1 MHRHDSLYFLYS
13 PSFFLSLQASTLFLS
28 VSVKEWEKSLTK
40 FRTKIQ
46 VMQQK
51 MQQKM
56 EKSQDK
62 YKIVG
67 FDLG

>member
-1 MHRHDSLYFLYS
+1 MHRHDSFYFLYS
-13 PSFFLSLQASTLFLS
+13 PSFFLSLQASTLS
-28 VSVKEWEKSLTK
+28 VSVKEWEKSLRK
-40 FRTKIQ
+40 FRTKVL

-51 MQQKM
+51 MQQKV

-62 YKIVG
+62 NKTVG